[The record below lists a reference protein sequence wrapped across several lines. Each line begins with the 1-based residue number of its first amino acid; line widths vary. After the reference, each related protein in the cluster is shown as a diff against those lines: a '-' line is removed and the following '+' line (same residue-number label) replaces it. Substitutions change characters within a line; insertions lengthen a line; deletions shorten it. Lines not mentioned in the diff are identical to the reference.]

1 MRSAVFKGSFGNRSM
16 VVFRNASKG
25 AFCNRPTHQVKWTA
39 TRADLAF
46 GSNSQLRALAEVYAC
61 SDAKEKFVHDFVG
74 AWHKVMILD
83 RFDVQ

>member
-1 MRSAVFKGSFGNRSM
+1 MRSVVFKGSFGNRSM

-39 TRADLAF
+39 TRA
-46 GSNSQLRALAEVYAC
+46 C